1 MTTAIVQVA
10 QRLGVELLPD
20 NDQWEFR
27 MEIRSSSSSR
37 LYVVS
42 RNKRTRQWGCSCPS
56 WRTRRHCK
64 HLAAMSSELRLLDA
78 G

>member
-1 MTTAIVQVA
+1 MSAEIVQIA
-10 QRLGVELLPD
+10 ARLGVELLPD

-27 MEIRSSSSSR
+27 MQIRSASSSR

-42 RNKRTRQWGCSCPS
+42 RNKRTKQWGCSCPG
-56 WRTRRHCK
+56 WRTQRHCK
-64 HLAAMSSELRLLDA
+64 HLNVMGRELRLLDA